1 MECPARR
8 LIDTQYSCAVEGRT
22 DQQPWQNALYRV
34 NTLLL
39 NHKTVDQVR
48 ARVRAR
54 VRIRA
59 KVHRGVRVRPGQSLW
74 RLPVP

>member
-8 LIDTQYSCAVEGRT
+8 LIDTQYSCAAEGRT

-39 NHKTVDQVR
+39 NHKTVELAQTYSALKEMGNDQLSDQLKIYK
-48 ARVRAR
+48 ACA
-54 VRIRA
+54 A
-59 KVHRGVRVRPGQSLW
+59 SSH
-74 RLPVP
+74 